1 MKRFTANPPLVLLVA
16 GFGLFAVLAFAR
28 SGEAPPPA
36 PWQPVADVAPMP
48 SAENVAPTVHARL
61 MGLKARLVTAPD
73 DTAALLELAR
83 LQQDAHQH
91 DAAAEHYERFLAL
104 SPRNHQVWLDLANI
118 YAGAGRWDEA
128 RATSER
134 MLAHYPGDPSATYNL
149 GAIAANQGQTDE
161 ARRRW
166 TAVRDGDDA
175 KLAEQAAASLAQLSG
190 AGNRPARP
198 SASPRPPNPHIA
210 GAMGRP
216 LVAHRTSVLSPAE

>member
-118 YAGAGRWDEA
+118 YAGARRRDEP
-128 RATSER
+128 RAT
-134 MLAHYPGDPSATYNL
+134 
-149 GAIAANQGQTDE
+149 
-161 ARRRW
+161 
-166 TAVRDGDDA
+166 
-175 KLAEQAAASLAQLSG
+175 
-190 AGNRPARP
+190 
-198 SASPRPPNPHIA
+198 
-210 GAMGRP
+210 
-216 LVAHRTSVLSPAE
+216 